1 MLTSKTCT
9 TTLALRHMANGKAPI
24 GQLNELRAPITDVL
38 AQVAEQMAELQR
50 YKARFGELQSL
61 SDEEGSDTEQE

>member
-1 MLTSKTCT
+1 
-9 TTLALRHMANGKAPI
+9 MANGRAPI

-61 SDEEGSDTEQE
+61 SDEGSDTEQE